1 MTYSQKDS
9 IVTMKIRKRKRRR
22 EILLQIQMITIS
34 KKFDDDLQR
43 KDMFEQQDDEIM
55 ITAVESQNSPFH
67 SMTPSIQ
74 KNIFQL

>member
-1 MTYSQKDS
+1 
-9 IVTMKIRKRKRRR
+9 
-22 EILLQIQMITIS
+22 MITIS